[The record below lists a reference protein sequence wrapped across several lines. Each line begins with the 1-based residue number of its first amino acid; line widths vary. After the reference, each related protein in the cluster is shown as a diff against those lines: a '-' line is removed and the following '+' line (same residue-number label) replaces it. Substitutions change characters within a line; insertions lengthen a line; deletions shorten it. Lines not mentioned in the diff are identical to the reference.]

1 MFISNSVYI
10 SARFGERL
18 MNDEEA
24 CERRRWLEE
33 RSDGGMSAAVLYI
46 RWPALMFVSL
56 LVFTHYRCLE

>member
-1 MFISNSVYI
+1 
-10 SARFGERL
+10 

-24 CERRRWLEE
+24 CDRRRWLEE

-46 RWPALMFVSL
+46 RWPALMFVSP